1 MKVLPNYF
9 KLLSF
14 PIYYLI
20 HNNYLFGFLQKKIF
34 KKFSYK
40 NYNFKVD
47 KLKLPTSYHSSFFWK
62 TYELNDRVIIE
73 KNLNY
78 KNKCIIIGGG
88 IGFIGTLSYHLS
100 KNKIVLFEINK
111 QIINLLKKNLIENLV
126 KFKLYNYNL
135 TLNKSFKNNIYF
147 ENENFLSNSIYRKSK
162 SKNLFKNLY
171 YKKIKDFGSYN
182 TLIIDGEGIE
192 EHYIYNLNKIKNI
205 KYIFFELHYDIL
217 NKARRNKI
225 FKYLK
230 QNNFILKDKF
240 VNSFFFER
248 MKQK

>member
-20 HNNYLFGFLQKKIF
+20 HNNYVFGFFQKKIF
-34 KKFSYK
+34 KTFSYK
-40 NYNFKVD
+40 GYNFKVD
-47 KLKLPTSYHSSFFWK
+47 ELKLPTSYHSSFFWK

-73 KNLNY
+73 KNLNT

-88 IGFIGTLSYHLS
+88 IGFIGTLSFHLTR
-100 KNKIVLFEINK
+100 NKIILFEINK
-111 QIINLLKKNLIENLV
+111 QIINLLKKNLTKNSV
-126 KFKLYNYNL
+126 KFKIYNNNL
-135 TLNKSFKNNIYF
+135 TLNQSFKNNIYF
-147 ENENFLSNSIYRKSK
+147 ENENFLSNSIYRTSK
-162 SKNLFKNLY
+162 LKYSFKNIY
-171 YKKIKDFGSYN
+171 YKKIKGFNSYN

-205 KYIFFELHYDIL
+205 KYLFFELHYDIL
-217 NKARRNKI
+217 NESKRNKI
-225 FKYLK
+225 FKYLRI
-230 QNNFILKDKF
+230 NNFILKDKF

-248 MKQK
+248 LEK